1 MRNPNSRVP
10 TPSDFLT
17 CPGELMKP
25 VLSGKLMPDGTIK
38 LTEIDQI
45 DIKAEINS
53 HASTCDM
60 AYILSRLR
68 QGDVSV
74 VNVTPGVYG
83 DFTQFPK
90 SYAEML
96 QLVQSGED
104 VFAGLPLDVRNKF
117 DNDVS
122 KWFASI
128 GSDDWRLA
136 MNIPNP
142 VPTVDVQPAVD
153 AKPAVDVKPAVD
165 AKPAVDVHSSPDA

>member
-10 TPSDFLT
+10 NPSDFIT
-17 CPGELMKP
+17 CSGDLFKS
-25 VLSGKLMPDGTIK
+25 VLSGKLMPDGTIT
-38 LTEIDQI
+38 LTEVDRI

-96 QLVQSGED
+96 QLVQSGEAA
-104 VFAGLPLDVRNKF
+104 FASLPLDVRYKF

-128 GSDDWRLA
+128 GSDDWRSA
-136 MNIPNP
+136 MNIPKP
-142 VPTVDVQPAVD
+142 VTT
-153 AKPAVDVKPAVD
+153 VDVKPV
-165 AKPAVDVHSSPDA
+165 VDVKPDLDVQPDFDVKSVSDA

>member
-1 MRNPNSRVP
+1 MRNPNSKIQKI
-10 TPSDFLT
+10 DEFLT
-17 CPGELMKP
+17 QSGDLFKP
-25 VLSGKLMPDGTIK
+25 VLSGKLMPDGTIR
-38 LTEIDQI
+38 LTEVDRV

-68 QGDVSV
+68 QGDSSV

-96 QLVQSGED
+96 QLVQSGEAAFD
-104 VFAGLPLDVRNKF
+104 SLPLDVRSQF
-117 DNDVS
+117 DNDIS

-128 GSDDWRLA
+128 GSDEWRSK
-136 MNIPNP
+136 MKMPKQP
-142 VPTVDVQPAVD
+142 PTVDVQPPTADIQPVIPPASELD
-153 AKPAVDVKPAVD
+153 A
-165 AKPAVDVHSSPDA
+165 

>member
-1 MRNPNSRVP
+1 MRNLNARVP
-10 TPSDFLT
+10 TPSDFFT
-17 CPGELMKP
+17 NSGDLMKP

-38 LTEIDQI
+38 LTETDQI

-104 VFAGLPLDVRNKF
+104 AFAALPLDVRSKF

-128 GSDDWRLA
+128 GTDDWRSA
-136 MNIPNP
+136 MNIPKP
-142 VPTVDVQPAVD
+142 VPTVDVHPGADVIPVADVQPG
-153 AKPAVDVKPAVD
+153 VDVKPVAD
-165 AKPAVDVHSSPDA
+165 A

>member
-1 MRNPNSRVP
+1 MRNLNARVP
-10 TPSDFLT
+10 ILSDFIT
-17 CPGELMKP
+17 SSGDLMKP
-25 VLSGKLMPDGTIK
+25 VFSGKLMSDGTIK

-60 AYILSRLR
+60 AYILSKLR

-104 VFAGLPLDVRNKF
+104 AFAALPLDVRNKF

-128 GSDDWRLA
+128 GSDDWRSA
-136 MNIPNP
+136 MNIPKP
-142 VPTVDVQPAVD
+142 DPTVDIQPVVPQPAIVTKSDSSSD
-153 AKPAVDVKPAVD
+153 A
-165 AKPAVDVHSSPDA
+165 

>member
-1 MRNPNSRVP
+1 MRNPNARVP
-10 TPSDFLT
+10 TSSDFFT
-17 CPGELMKP
+17 CSGDLMKP

-38 LTEIDQI
+38 LSEVDQI

-96 QLVQSGED
+96 QLVLSGEEA
-104 VFAGLPLDVRNKF
+104 FGALPLDVRSKF

-122 KWFASI
+122 KWFATI
-128 GSDDWRLA
+128 GSDDWRSA
-136 MNIPNP
+136 MNIPKP
-142 VPTVDVQPAVD
+142 VPTVDVKSD
-153 AKPAVDVKPAVD
+153 VDVKPALDVKPVVD
-165 AKPAVDVHSSPDA
+165 A

>member
-1 MRNPNSRVP
+1 MRNPNARVLA
-10 TPSDFLT
+10 PSDVFTNSGDLI
-17 CPGELMKP
+17 KP

-74 VNVTPGVYG
+74 VNLTPGVYG

-96 QLVQSGED
+96 QLVQSGEEA
-104 VFAGLPLDVRNKF
+104 FASLPLDVRTKF

-128 GSDDWRLA
+128 GSDDWRSA
-136 MNIPNP
+136 MNIPKP
-142 VPTVDVQPAVD
+142 VPTVDAQPVDPQPVTIPKAEVD
-153 AKPAVDVKPAVD
+153 A
-165 AKPAVDVHSSPDA
+165 

>member
-1 MRNPNSRVP
+1 MRNPNARVP
-10 TPSDFLT
+10 IVSDILT
-17 CPGELMKP
+17 NPGDLMKP

-96 QLVQSGED
+96 QLVQSGEEA
-104 VFAGLPLDVRNKF
+104 FAALPLDVRSKF

-128 GSDDWRLA
+128 GSDDWRSA
-136 MNIPNP
+136 MNIPKP
-142 VPTVDVQPAVD
+142 VPTVDIKPPAVD
-153 AKPAVDVKPAVD
+153 IQPVDQSA
-165 AKPAVDVHSSPDA
+165 ST

>member
-1 MRNPNSRVP
+1 MRNPNARVP

-17 CPGELMKP
+17 NSGDLMKP

-60 AYILSRLR
+60 SYILSRLR

-104 VFAGLPLDVRNKF
+104 AFASLPLDVRSKF

-128 GSDDWRLA
+128 GTDDWMSA
-136 MNIPNP
+136 MNIPKP
-142 VPTVDVQPAVD
+142 APTVDVQPVVDVQPAVGVQ
-153 AKPAVDVKPAVD
+153 PAVDV
-165 AKPAVDVHSSPDA
+165 